1 MCCTSASSCTGS
13 GRGRCGSID
22 GSGGP
27 GLYRG
32 TFEVADASGTGHA
45 GLELP
50 GWTRGFVWVNG
61 FCLGR
66 YWSAGPQRTL
76 YVPGPV
82 LRDGVNEVWVLEVEG
97 AAAPYAELGPGLPVR
112 AAGPVDAEA

>member
-1 MCCTSASSCTGS
+1 LEAAAGAGDAGRTGLF
-13 GRGRCGSID
+13 RGAFTVEGAA
-22 GSGGP
+22 
-27 GLYRG
+27 GL
-32 TFEVADASGTGHA
+32 GHA

-66 YWSAGPQRTL
+66 YWSAGPQRNL

-82 LRDGVNEVWVLEVEG
+82 LREGANEVWVLELEDAGGPWV
-97 AAAPYAELGPGLPVR
+97 ELGPGVPVR
-112 AAGPVDAEA
+112 AGTPGTVQR